1 MKSLDEKKQSIFRL
15 PVHNAR
21 CNMCLEEQLFES
33 EIEWTS
39 LNGFLCS
46 MLFEHDAR
54 IVRIARSV
62 HILRVLHCSMAMDF
76 VQQSTSVP
84 FS

>member
-1 MKSLDEKKQSIFRL
+1 
-15 PVHNAR
+15 
-21 CNMCLEEQLFES
+21 MCLEEQLFES

-39 LNGFLCS
+39 LNGILCS

-54 IVRIARSV
+54 IVHIARSV

-76 VQQSTSVP
+76 VQQSTFVP